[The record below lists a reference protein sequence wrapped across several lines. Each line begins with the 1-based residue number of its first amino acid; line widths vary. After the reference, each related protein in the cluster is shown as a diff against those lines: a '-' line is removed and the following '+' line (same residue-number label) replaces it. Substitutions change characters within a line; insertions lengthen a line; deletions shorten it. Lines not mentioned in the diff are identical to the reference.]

1 MEKIQITLRNL
12 PTLNQYE
19 DEEVEMSTDDGMAI
33 FSSDYISTNTKIS
46 AYVPELSSSRA
57 LPPVT
62 YKPSPISKQSVSN
75 ENPRTQFLIT
85 LDGYEEYSNKYLRA
99 TAEEIEMLQAQGVEM
114 EIIDTTQL
122 EANGAPKP
130 KRKRIV
136 FTPEPGNLSFYTA
149 LTS

>member
-1 MEKIQITLRNL
+1 MVCSLSVLIMCQLIK
-12 PTLNQYE
+12 
-19 DEEVEMSTDDGMAI
+19 G
-33 FSSDYISTNTKIS
+33 IS
-46 AYVPELSSSRA
+46 AYVPEISSSRA

-62 YKPSPISKQSVSN
+62 YKPSPISKQNVSN

-114 EIIDTTQL
+114 QIIDTDQL
-122 EANGAPKP
+122 EENGAPKP

-136 FTPEPGNLSFYTA
+136 FTPEPGEVFTKHFDTYA
-149 LTS
+149 K